1 MFKTEAPAKS
11 ICHFFTWLADTMTIV
26 KNAKW
31 GCYWP
36 DSTVGIDWWW
46 RERARKEERK
56 SKTVTHTFPQ
66 PPDFSTLF
74 PAVTRCPWKPSLKM
88 SLAAPIFYE
97 VSARG
102 RKGTDLRQCGWFSCC
117 HSTGEKVL
125 GGRVRMW
132 PSAII
137 TALGDLHTGRWVLVG
152 IDTRS
157 VMCSWMQIFQAA
169 QESQHLPPAVW
180 AVGPPHAA
188 NKSLY
193 CCTASPLPLQLHLPQ
208 IQQFF

>member
-1 MFKTEAPAKS
+1 MVERESKERGK
-11 ICHFFTWLADTMTIV
+11 
-26 KNAKW
+26 KKQ
-31 GCYWP
+31 
-36 DSTVGIDWWW
+36 DSL
-46 RERARKEERK
+46 
-56 SKTVTHTFPQ
+56 THIFPQ

-88 SLAAPIFYE
+88 SLAAPIFCE
-97 VSARG
+97 VSSRG
-102 RKGTDLRQCGWFSCC
+102 RKGSDLRQRGWFSCC
-117 HSTGEKVL
+117 RSTGEKVL
-125 GGRVRMW
+125 GKRVRMY

-137 TALGDLHTGRWVLVG
+137 TAVDLHTDRWVLVE

-169 QESQHLPPAVW
+169 QDSQRLPPAVW

-193 CCTASPLPLQLHLPQ
+193 CCTASPLPLWLHLSQ